1 MTYYSFKELEQRY
14 QKAVAAETKIHEE
27 LVALSIVCKVDNGY
41 FKPDHE
47 MMSAR
52 TAAEIVAE
60 IEHPEI
66 DKLDCNFQKVY
77 DDLNDRYTKAKVTTE
92 GAAEDQILR
101 GNEIRLRAIQQIEN
115 GGLTNIKQIVHFLQA
130 GGENELAGSREE

>member
-14 QKAVAAETKIHEE
+14 QNAVETETKIHAE

-41 FKPDHE
+41 FKSDHE

-52 TAAEIVAE
+52 TAAEIIAE

-77 DDLNDRYTKAKVTTE
+77 DDLNDRYTKAKVAAE
-92 GAAEDQILR
+92 AAAEDRILR

-115 GGLTNIKQIVHFLQA
+115 GKLKNLQQIVHFLQT
-130 GGENELAGSREE
+130 GGENGLAGQREE